1 MSLIMN
7 KPTKTG
13 YGKKTADTLIE
24 VIIALF
30 VLVIGSGA
38 ATVLIVSSLQANTF
52 SKDSLVGLNLAVEGI
67 EAIRNIRDTNWV
79 KFSYDKE
86 NCWNMEPDTASGD
99 PCTSVSGNLIEA
111 SNYTVDLNTSN
122 YTWGLTDKGSN
133 LLNLDGGTPANN
145 DPYKL
150 YYIDLDSSLDS
161 DGNGTK
167 TDDKD
172 LHVSLTAAGGT
183 DTGESKFY
191 RMVSVTYDA
200 VDPNIMNVESLVQ
213 WEAGPIVHQ
222 IKLTSSLTNFNRIKV
237 N

>member
-1 MSLIMN
+1 MIKS
-7 KPTKTG
+7 TKNR

-86 NCWNMEPDTASGD
+86 NCWNMLPEKASGD
-99 PCTSVSGNLIEA
+99 DCTSALNLIDK
-111 SNYTVDLNTSN
+111 SNYTVDLDTSN
-122 YTWGLTDKGSN
+122 YTWGLTDEGISN
-133 LLNLDGGTPANN
+133 SLDLEGATATTN

-150 YYIDLDSSLDS
+150 YFIDLDDS
-161 DGNGTK
+161 YNSDNQGTAS
-167 TDDKD
+167 DDHD
-172 LHVSLTAAGGT
+172 LFVSDDIGGT
-183 DTGESKFY
+183 SNTGESKFY
-191 RMVSVTYDA
+191 RMVSVTY
-200 VDPNIMNVESLVQ
+200 PNADTMNVESLVQ
-213 WEAGPIVHQ
+213 WKAGAIVHQ